1 VEKVDAKTAKK
12 FMRQEVWNRLEAEGF
27 ARFPLPCF
35 GRIPN
40 FVGSLKAAETLRLL
54 KEWKR
59 AKVVFVNPDFAQQK
73 VREHVLLD
81 GKTLVMATPRLKQ
94 GYIIVE
100 PEKVKGLEKHASTI
114 KGAFQL
120 GKTAEPPEIPR
131 PDLIVEGS
139 VAVDNKGNRLGKG
152 GGYGDREIKTLRKAF
167 GPIPVV
173 TTVHDAQVVNNVPA
187 EEKDEKVSIILTPS
201 RILCTSKTTN

>member
-1 VEKVDAKTAKK
+1 VKKVDAKTSKK
-12 FMRQEVWNRLEAEGF
+12 LMRQEVWNRLEAEGF
-27 ARFPLPCF
+27 AKFPLPCF
-35 GRIPN
+35 SRIPN
-40 FVGSLKAAETLRLL
+40 FVGSEKAAERLRLS
-54 KEWKR
+54 KEWKT

-81 GKTLVMATPRLKQ
+81 GKTLVMATPKLRQ

-100 PEKVKGLEKHASTI
+100 PEKVKDLEKHASTI

-139 VAVDNKGNRLGKG
+139 VAVDKQGNRLGKG
-152 GGYGDREIKTLRKAF
+152 CGYGDREIKTLKKAF
-167 GPIPVV
+167 GPTPVV
-173 TTVHDAQVVNNVPA
+173 TTVHDAQVVNNVPTK
-187 EEKDEKVSIILTPS
+187 EKDEKVSIILTPS
-201 RILCTSKTTN
+201 RIIRTSKKTN